1 MDQRPAA
8 AALTALLLLSL
19 TACGKTPPEPSA
31 PPAGAVSGEPA
42 DGGSASSGEP
52 AASQDPGTAREPAVP
67 KTPDPSETP
76 EPSEETEDPEDAW
89 KQEFEKSLLENY
101 GVTPDH
107 YEDLGN
113 GIYQVYVVIDG
124 KTVPYVAVDS
134 ATGDYHG

>member
-8 AALTALLLLSL
+8 AALLLLSL
-19 TACGKTPPEPSA
+19 AACGKTPPEPSA

-42 DGGSASSGEP
+42 AGGSASSGEP
-52 AASQDPGTAREPAVP
+52 AVP
-67 KTPDPSETP
+67 KMPDPSETP
-76 EPSEETEDPEDAW
+76 DPSEETEDPEDAW

-124 KTVPYVAVDS
+124 KTVPYVTVDS